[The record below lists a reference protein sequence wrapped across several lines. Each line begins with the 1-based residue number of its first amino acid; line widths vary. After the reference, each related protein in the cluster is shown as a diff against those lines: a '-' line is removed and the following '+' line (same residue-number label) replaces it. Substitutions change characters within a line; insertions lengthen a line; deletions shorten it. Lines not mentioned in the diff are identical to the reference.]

1 VNKADL
7 VKRVARDTGLSKA
20 DVLRV
25 LDATLAQVTRA
36 LRRGDFVKLVDFGVF
51 RVAHRRARAAF
62 NPHSGTAMK
71 LAARRFPRFAPG
83 KRLRAL
89 VR

>member
-1 VNKADL
+1 
-7 VKRVARDTGLSKA
+7 
-20 DVLRV
+20 
-25 LDATLAQVTRA
+25 
-36 LRRGDFVKLVDFGVF
+36 VDFGVF